1 MPFVDRVDE
10 DRGRSVWQEIA
21 DLSRLF
27 PARLWFAALF
37 VGIGLVAA
45 IGETLSVGLAV
56 ILLFALLRESDRL
69 ESGGGL
75 LGEISRRVVETFG
88 DQTYLI
94 AGVFFCLLVVTAL
107 IAYANNAMAGIMLNR
122 VAQRMRDEVHET
134 YLRIG
139 YAYLQRRDHGT
150 LVQILANETWTV
162 GDAFYSVTRIGVA
175 MCAVVVFGMGLFIL
189 AAPIGITALFGA
201 IVAFFAVR
209 LVARPTQRLGRR
221 TLEANHLLSDRMLMS
236 LSGMRTLRV
245 FALEDHMEREF
256 EHASRLV
263 RQRGDRTELVKA
275 ATGPLNQLFG
285 LGVLLM
291 IVWVASLVR
300 IDVPTTIAGVLI
312 LFRLQPY
319 LQEIEAERVALAGM
333 SAALRQV
340 RQTIQRTDK
349 PWPKPGHR
357 RLDDRVET
365 IGFEGVSFTHDP
377 RKGSS
382 VAELSFSIRAG
393 RVTAL
398 QGPSGSGKTTIFN
411 LILRLYEPD
420 SGRITV
426 NGTDLADITRASWL
440 ARLAIAGQ
448 DIELMEETVLQNLR
462 LGNPEA
468 SLDQVREVCRMVEIL
483 DDLEALPDGF
493 DTAVGAAGLSF
504 SGGQRQRL
512 GLARALLKDPEILL
526 LDEAMSALEPDRE
539 SRIWARLRGRMAG
552 RTIIM
557 ISHRADSAE
566 MADDIIGIRHGHAIA
581 DADAEAAR
589 P

>member
-1 MPFVDRVDE
+1 MAIHDRMDE
-10 DRGRSVWQEIA
+10 DREGTVWQEIA
-21 DLSRLF
+21 ELSRLF
-27 PARLWFAALF
+27 PYRFWFAALF

-56 ILLFALLRESDRL
+56 ILLFALLQESDRL
-69 ESGGGL
+69 ESSSGL

-94 AGVFFCLLVVTAL
+94 AGVFFGLLVLTAL
-107 IAYANNAMAGIMLNR
+107 IAYANNAMAGTMLNA
-122 VAQRMRDEVHET
+122 VAQRMRDEVHDT
-134 YLRIG
+134 YVRVG

-150 LVQILANETWTV
+150 LVQILTNETWTV
-162 GDAFYSVTRIGVA
+162 GEAFYSVTRIGVA
-175 MCAVVVFGMGLFIL
+175 VCAVVVFGVGLFVL
-189 AAPIGITALFGA
+189 APPIGLTALCGA
-201 IVAFFAVR
+201 IVAFSLLR
-209 LVARPTQRLGRR
+209 LVARPTQRLGRK
-221 TLEANHLLSDRMLMS
+221 TLEASHLLSDRMLMS

-245 FALEDHMEREF
+245 FALEEHMEREF
-256 EHASRLV
+256 EHCSRLV
-263 RQRGDRTELVKA
+263 RKRGDRTELVKA
-275 ATGPLNQLFG
+275 GTGPLNQLFG

-291 IVWVASLVR
+291 IVLVASVAG

-319 LQEIEAERVALAGM
+319 LQEIEAERVTLAGM
-333 SAALRQV
+333 SAALCQV
-340 RQTIQRTDK
+340 RQTIGRDGKVWLRPGNRT
-349 PWPKPGHR
+349 
-357 RLDDRVET
+357 LET
-365 IGFEGVSFTHDP
+365 PIERIGFEGVSFAHDP
-377 RKGSS
+377 RKGES
-382 VAELSFSIRAG
+382 VSELNFTIRAG

-426 NGTDLADITRASWL
+426 NGTDLSEITRASWL

-448 DIELMEETVLQNLR
+448 DIELIEETVLQNLR

-468 SLDQVREVCRMVEIL
+468 SLEEVHEVCRMVEIL
-483 DDLEALPDGF
+483 DDLEALPDGL

-504 SGGQRQRL
+504 SSGQRQRL
-512 GLARALLKDPEILL
+512 GLARALLKDPEILM
-526 LDEAMSALEPDRE
+526 LDEAMSALEPERE
-539 SRIWARLRGRMAG
+539 TRIWARLRARMAA
-552 RTIIM
+552 RTVIM

-566 MADDIIGIRHGHAIA
+566 MADDIIGIRLGRAIA
-581 DADAEAAR
+581 DAVVAR